1 MRYLELFENLD
12 TFTLPELD
20 AMKSVIAGK
29 IKQLPDDDATAKTL
43 REIEE
48 LLQHVN
54 AGGRM
59 GMIKGRLQKINDPA
73 VLASQK
79 KLAQYLASMEVEPKD
94 RDELFTLW
102 AGDQLVNIDKLLSKN
117 AHTFSDIFTNYDS
130 NPAIK
135 ELVDDVMEEQ
145 ALGQGKGEFGLNVL
159 SKSVSKPG
167 NFVENEITDVDGD
180 GDKEEAKGD
189 LLVKHGGK
197 WIKVEVKTT
206 HGGAARFSDQ
216 EVRPAEGYEAAATAL
231 NRFVIG
237 FANQSW
243 FKQLFP
249 KGIPAYGVNMN
260 KAMEMYKIMKD
271 GEYGQKLLTQVE
283 NLVTLIF
290 GGKKADHKMVKNIM
304 SNFKEGNANEVLQ
317 LYSQASFNYYM
328 SKKDDAGVL
337 GINLNSKSFIFY
349 SDASDL
355 KKAKMRLN
363 TDTIYLSAK
372 DANRGAYPQ
381 LSVIPTTF
389 GANAK
394 AKADAEAKKQAIK
407 TAKANPVDV
416 PSLDSTK
423 KQQIEAKVYDFVT
436 NVATSKGIFDQDLI
450 DQAAMQAVDL
460 IVQGIPTA
468 KIKSTINALLTQSKK
483 QPEAPQAPVE
493 PVAPAQPTAPARPQ
507 FPTPRPIGW
516 HTSQPCI

>member
-1 MRYLELFENLD
+1 MRYLELFENSD
-12 TFTLPELD
+12 AFTTPELA

-73 VLASQK
+73 VMASQK
-79 KLAQYLASMEVEPKD
+79 KLAQYLASMEVEPKH
-94 RDELFTLW
+94 REELFSLW
-102 AGDQLVNIDKLLSKN
+102 ANDELVNIDALLSKQPK
-117 AHTFSDIFTNYDS
+117 TFSDIFNKYDS

-167 NFVENEITDVDGD
+167 NFVQNEITDIDGD

-189 LLVKHGGK
+189 LLVKQGGK

-231 NRFVIG
+231 NRFVLG
-237 FANQSW
+237 FSHQPM

-249 KGIPAYGVNMN
+249 KGVPAYGVNIN
-260 KAMEMYKIMKD
+260 KAMELYKALQSTQHA
-271 GEYGQKLLTQVE
+271 GKLLTQVE
-283 NLVTLIF
+283 NLITLIF

-304 SNFKEGNANEVLQ
+304 KNFEAGNANEVLQ

-349 SDASDL
+349 SEAADL
-355 KKAKMRLN
+355 TKAKMRLN

-381 LSVIPTTF
+381 LSIVPTTF

-394 AKADAEAKKQAIK
+394 AKAEKAAQQAAIK
-407 TAKANPVDV
+407 AAKANPVDV
-416 PSLDSTK
+416 PQLDQVKT
-423 KQQIEAKVYDFVT
+423 QQIEAKVAEFVT

-450 DQAAMQAVDL
+450 DEVTMQAVDL
-460 IVQGIPTA
+460 ISQGLPTA
-468 KIKSTINALLTQSKK
+468 QIKKQINAMLKP
-483 QPEAPQAPVE
+483 QPAQPVAPTEPAVAPQAIP
-493 PVAPAQPTAPARPQ
+493 
-507 FPTPRPIGW
+507 PRPAG
-516 HTSQPCI
+516 

>member
-12 TFTLPELD
+12 AFTVPELN

-29 IKQLPDDDATAKTL
+29 IKLLPADDATAKTL

-73 VLASQK
+73 VMASQK

-94 RDELFTLW
+94 REELFSLW
-102 AGDQLVNIDKLLSKN
+102 ADDKLVNIDKLLSKN
-117 AHTFSDIFTNYDS
+117 AHTFGDIFNGYDT

-167 NFVENEITDVDGD
+167 NFVQNQTTDVDGD

-189 LLVKHGGK
+189 LLVKLDNK

-231 NRFVIG
+231 NRFVVG
-237 FANQSW
+237 FSNQSW

-249 KGIPAYGVNMN
+249 KGVPAYGVNMN
-260 KAMEMYKIMKD
+260 KAMEMYKLMKD
-271 GEYGQKLLTQVE
+271 GEYGEKLLSQVQ

-290 GGKKADHKMVKNIM
+290 GGKKADQKMVKTIM
-304 SNFKEGNANEVLQ
+304 SNFKAGNANEVLQ

-349 SDASDL
+349 SDAGDL

-394 AKADAEAKKQAIK
+394 AKAEKDAQKQAIK

-416 PSLDSTK
+416 PDITGVK
-423 KQQIEAKVYDFVT
+423 KQQIEAKVYEFVT
-436 NVATSKGIFDQDLI
+436 NVATSKGIFDQDAI
-450 DQAAMQAVDL
+450 DAATMQAVDL
-460 IVQGIPTA
+460 IVQGVPTA
-468 KIKSTINALLTQSKK
+468 KIKSTINSLLTQSKAAAEV
-483 QPEAPQAPVE
+483 PAEPVE
-493 PVAPAQPTAPARPQ
+493 PVAEPIQPTAPVQPTAPTKPQ
-507 FPTPRPIGW
+507 FPTPRPGG
-516 HTSQPCI
+516 